1 MGWDQRH
8 QLIARYVLWPCS
20 DSTWQEVCD
29 HAERAVEVDNWMRA
43 YHPDRSGL
51 GLLFPCKLGR

>member
-1 MGWDQRH
+1 MGWVQRH
-8 QLIARYVLWPCS
+8 QLITLWLCS
-20 DSTWQEVCD
+20 DPTWQEVCD

-43 YHPDRSGL
+43 YQPDKSGL